1 MHHVERDSLFF
12 LSFGFV
18 YLIVLFMYRF
28 RKDGISV
35 IAVVDRRRKKNNG
48 LFPVKIEVIYKRTQK
63 YYPTGKD
70 VTSEEW
76 ESQPKARRLS
86 DKFASIERSFHL
98 VCNEVERLA
107 DKGEFSFSML
117 DARLGNASMTVNEAL
132 EAKMKTCLA
141 RGHVN
146 SFYRCRSALHAIER
160 FGGRRIMFTEI
171 TPQWLSRCE
180 RFWYD
185 EGKGTTTV
193 NIYMK
198 TLRSVM
204 KAALDAGILRDADF
218 PFGGGYRIPPS
229 RNRRMAL
236 DKKVISLI
244 ADWKGDAETEYWRDL
259 WLFSYLCNGIN
270 FCDMLFLRRKDII
283 DGEVTFVRSKTSET
297 AGSLRV
303 IHAAMTPKM
312 CEIIERRGNGLKGR
326 PDGLLFRHA
335 KGNEGPVEAALLVRK
350 VIARC
355 NICLHRIADE
365 LGIPRFTTYSARHSF
380 ATVLMK
386 SGTDISYISE
396 SLGHASL
403 SMTRHYLAGYGKD
416 ERRIYAGLLLDA

>member
-1 MHHVERDSLFF
+1 
-12 LSFGFV
+12 
-18 YLIVLFMYRF
+18 MYRF
-28 RKDGISV
+28 RKNGISV

-98 VCNEVERLA
+98 VRNEVERLA

-132 EAKMKTCLA
+132 EAKMKSCLA

-180 RFWYD
+180 RFWYE

-204 KAALDAGILRDADF
+204 RAAVDAGVLREGNF
-218 PFGGGYRIPPS
+218 PFGKREYRIPHPQS
-229 RNRRMAL
+229 RKMAM
-236 DKKVISLI
+236 DKEIISLI
-244 ADWKGDAETEYWRDL
+244 ADWEGDAETEYWRDL
-259 WLFSYLCNGIN
+259 WIFSYLCNGIN

-283 DGEVTFVRSKTSET
+283 DGEVTFVRSKTSGT
-297 AGSLRV
+297 AGCIRV
-303 IHAAMTPKM
+303 IHAAITPKM
-312 CEIIERRGNGLKGR
+312 HEIIERSGNGLEGS

-335 KGNEGPVEAALLVRK
+335 QGDETPVEAALLVRK
-350 VIARC
+350 VISRC
-355 NICLHRIADE
+355 NVSLHKIADE
-365 LGIPRFTTYSARHSF
+365 LGIPHFTTYSARHSF

-396 SLGHASL
+396 SLGHTSL
-403 SMTRHYLAGYGKD
+403 SMTRAYLAAYGKD
-416 ERRIYAGLLLDA
+416 ERRLYADRLLDA